1 MKKKIVTGLLMCAM
15 VGTMITGCGDNN
27 KEVTKVDES
36 TAVISETTE
45 AVEDTNEEE
54 VTDPIDAPLESA
66 TEIVETE
73 TEAVTEDFLSKNGLT
88 ITPQGSQKLLL
99 TPMDSDE
106 VEEMDSNVTVVT
118 VDSDEEGYVDTTATF
133 EITMNSSLTYYA
145 TAFDR
150 YTGTCLEASL
160 KNFETNETGVKHDN
174 VCVIDVDGKQYD
186 CGLTANQSV
195 DEWVNTI
202 TITVHHPKEYDGVV
216 FQFGKNGSA
225 QNTEIENV
233 DYNTAF
239 TVDQYP
245 VLLEGQYF
253 FTATDK

>member
-1 MKKKIVTGLLMCAM
+1 MKKNLVTGLLMCAI
-15 VGTMITGCGDNN
+15 VGTMLTGCGDN

-36 TAVISETTE
+36 TAVITETTE
-45 AVEDTNEEE
+45 STEESTE
-54 VTDPIDAPLESA
+54 EKVTDPIDAQIES
-66 TEIVETE
+66 ETE
-73 TEAVTEDFLSKNGLT
+73 TVEAETEEVAEDFLSKNGLV

-133 EITMNSSLTYYA
+133 EITMNSSLTYYV

-150 YTGTCLEASL
+150 YTGTCLESHPQS
-160 KNFETNETGVKHDN
+160 FETNEISTKHDN
-174 VCVIDVDGKQYD
+174 VCVVDVDGKQYD
-186 CGLTANQSV
+186 CGITVGQSV
-195 DEWVNTI
+195 DEWVTTI
-202 TITVHHPKEYDGVV
+202 TLSVHHPKEYDGVV
-216 FQFGKNGSA
+216 FQFGKLNSA
-225 QNTEIENV
+225 QKTETENI

-253 FTATDK
+253 FTATDN

>member
-1 MKKKIVTGLLMCAM
+1 MKKKIVAGLLMCAM
-15 VGTMITGCGDNN
+15 VGTMLTGCGDNN

-36 TAVISETTE
+36 TAIITKTTE
-45 AVEDTNEEE
+45 STEESTETE
-54 VTDPIDAPLESA
+54 VTDPIDAPLESE
-66 TEIVETE
+66 TETVEAE
-73 TEAVTEDFLSKNGLT
+73 TEAVAEDFLSKNGLV

>member
-1 MKKKIVTGLLMCAM
+1 MKKKIVAGLLTCVM
-15 VGTMITGCGDNN
+15 VGTMLTGCGDNN

-36 TAVISETTE
+36 TAIITKTTE
-45 AVEDTNEEE
+45 STEESIETE
-54 VTDPIDAPLESA
+54 VTDPIDLPLD
-66 TEIVETE
+66 TETVTAAETE
-73 TEAVTEDFLSKNGLT
+73 TEEVAEDFLSKNGLV

-99 TPMDSDE
+99 TPMNSDE

-118 VDSDEEGYVDTTATF
+118 VDSDEEGYVDTTATL
-133 EITMNSSLTYYA
+133 EITMNSSLNWYA

-160 KNFETNETGVKHDN
+160 RNFETNETGVKHDN
-174 VCVIDVDGKQYD
+174 VCVIDVDGMQYD
-186 CGLTANQSV
+186 CSLTVSQSA
-195 DEWVNTI
+195 DSTI
-202 TITVHHPKEYDGVV
+202 TLTVHHPKEYDGVV
-216 FQFGKNGSA
+216 FQFGKCDSA
-225 QNTEIENV
+225 QLTEAGNV